1 MKHGIIMEY
10 KMKKLIV
17 LIFLLISGVTFS
29 QSMEYVTSSQSFDTT
44 TVRLNFGVG
53 FPLSNVRFDCSAFV
67 ALDSIKMYGINDAN
81 DTVVQRFTLNTS
93 DTVKAL
99 LTGFTGNYTL
109 IIYSLNPLTAAPY
122 RKYLLHRANA
132 VPMASTRTIRVTE
145 TATKL
150 IP

>member
-1 MKHGIIMEY
+1 
-10 KMKKLIV
+10 MKKLLTI
-17 LIFLLISGVTFS
+17 ILLFVSSAIYS
-29 QSMEYVTSSQSFDTT
+29 QTLEYVTSSQSFDTT

-53 FPLSNVRFDCSAFV
+53 FPLSNVRFDCSTFV

-93 DTVKAL
+93 DTVKTL